1 MDEWIHNNVGY
12 LHTHTMEYYSAFKKG
27 GVLPFVTAWMNVEG
41 IMLNKISQMEEDKY
55 SMVSLMCG
63 I

>member
-1 MDEWIHNNVGY
+1 MNGY
-12 LHTHTMEYYSAFKKG
+12 ITPWGIYTRTQWNIIQPLKRG

-41 IMLNKISQMEEDKY
+41 IMLSKISQMEEDKY
-55 SMVSLMCG
+55 RMVSLMCG